1 MKIVINE
8 SNAARIAQ
16 AIEQAQA
23 RARARAIAA
32 IDVFRAVG
40 KIERKLQDV
49 PKTAWEGVRAV
60 VDVHGGNR
68 YPNSYRG
75 RPESTQFEVAYTA
88 GTWKL
93 TDVYRAD
100 VVQTKGGYMTIHL
113 PDALQKAIIAAYE
126 RW

>member
-8 SNAARIAQ
+8 SNTARIAQ

-49 PKTAWEGVRAV
+49 PKTAREGVRV
-60 VDVHGGNR
+60 IVDQYGGER

-75 RPESTQFEVAYTA
+75 RPESTQFTMEYTA

-93 TDVYRAD
+93 IDVSRAD
-100 VVQTKGGYMTIHL
+100 VVQTKGGYMTISL
-113 PDALQKAIIAAYE
+113 PEATRAAIIAAYE